1 MTTLNLVATATADT
15 TGYAKFT
22 FQPAPFGYEYVGSAS
37 IPAAPIATGIVP
49 RIDGQMVGS
58 QFYGAQ
64 QWGPIVVRSQQ
75 TFSLT
80 VRGLTPSWQY
90 QAVWIVTVL
99 PAGTSNATPQPIGP
113 ISVLAQK
120 GASLN
125 LTGEGPSTLIANPDP
140 SLAVELHQYAF
151 VSDNPST
158 TTPGYVEIADL
169 VASIVLNTQAVPIST
184 DLTYN
189 YDFQGQTLPPGH
201 GVYLRAGNTVQVT
214 TGTLNYSLVE
224 VV

>member
-37 IPAAPIATGIVP
+37 IPAAPITTGIVP

-75 TFSLT
+75 KFSLT
-80 VRGLTPSWQY
+80 VRGLTPSRQY
-90 QAVWIVTVL
+90 QAVWIS
-99 PAGTSNATPQPIGP
+99 PSCQQGPRTPHLNLLGP

-120 GASLN
+120 VTSLN
-125 LTGEGPSTLIANPDP
+125 LTGERLST
-140 SLAVELHQYAF
+140 S
-151 VSDNPST
+151 
-158 TTPGYVEIADL
+158 
-169 VASIVLNTQAVPIST
+169 
-184 DLTYN
+184 
-189 YDFQGQTLPPGH
+189 
-201 GVYLRAGNTVQVT
+201 
-214 TGTLNYSLVE
+214 
-224 VV
+224 